1 MQMLETLFTDLTD
14 VRLWL
19 IVLIVSAVGL
29 AEKLAIYR
37 AGQRSAEAGLATSM
51 PGIDGER
58 RAKLETMFETRGTY
72 ILLLASIP
80 GIGAAMAAVAG
91 NVGVATAT
99 FVLWVAISILI
110 RNWLIVI
117 LSGQLVTLF

>member
-1 MQMLETLFTDLTD
+1 MFEILVKDLTD

-19 IVLIVSAVGL
+19 LVLLVSAVGL
-29 AEKLAIYR
+29 AEKLAIYH
-37 AGQRSAEAGLATSM
+37 AGQRTAKADLSSL
-51 PGIDGER
+51 PGVNEER
-58 RAKLETMFETRGTY
+58 RTRLETIFQMKGTY

-99 FVLWVAISILI
+99 FVLWVTISILI

-117 LSGQLVTLF
+117 LSGQLANLF